1 MSPRNPAI
9 ANLVADASSRLK
21 KHAQKNNL
29 RLTIPDAKGLSIIIT
44 HIDTM
49 KYLPFSIREILCIYL
64 SFIAKQSNNLHNR
77 RKSSP
82 AAAIDVRSA
91 MSPPIIN
98 TPSEYSEYIKT
109 AEMDINDA
117 SSISEMGP
125 RSPIYT
131 LESLHDIEELMGI
144 EEAPVRKFHIV
155 FQLLDTFYMP

>member
-1 MSPRNPAI
+1 M
-9 ANLVADASSRLK
+9 ADASSRLK

-44 HIDTM
+44 HIDTNLVYVKFYVLM
-49 KYLPFSIREILCIYL
+49 YLLT
-64 SFIAKQSNNLHNR
+64 AKQSNNLHNR

-109 AEMDINDA
+109 AEMDINEA

-144 EEAPVRKFHIV
+144 EEAPVRKFYIV
-155 FQLLDTFYMP
+155 FQLLDTLKDLYAIR

>member
-1 MSPRNPAI
+1 M
-9 ANLVADASSRLK
+9 ADASSRLK

-44 HIDTM
+44 HIDISILESIYHLVYVKFYVLM
-49 KYLPFSIREILCIYL
+49 YLLT
-64 SFIAKQSNNLHNR
+64 AKQSNNLHNR

-155 FQLLDTFYMP
+155 F

>member
-1 MSPRNPAI
+1 M
-9 ANLVADASSRLK
+9 ADASSRLK

-29 RLTIPDAKGLSIIIT
+29 RLQIPDTKGWSIIIT
-44 HIDTM
+44 HIKT
-49 KYLPFSIREILCIYL
+49 LISIMILICLVSDILCVYV
-64 SFIAKQSNNLHNR
+64 SFTAKQSNNLHNR

-82 AAAIDVRSA
+82 AAAIDVRSS

-144 EEAPVRKFHIV
+144 EEAPVRNFMLYSNNLIHFICYQIKNSI
-155 FQLLDTFYMP
+155 

>member
-1 MSPRNPAI
+1 MYNELILIMILKSI
-9 ANLVADASSRLK
+9 YCLVSD
-21 KHAQKNNL
+21 
-29 RLTIPDAKGLSIIIT
+29 
-44 HIDTM
+44 
-49 KYLPFSIREILCIYL
+49 ILCIYV
-64 SFIAKQSNNLHNR
+64 SFTAKQSNNLHNR

-82 AAAIDVRSA
+82 AAAIDVRSS

-144 EEAPVRKFHIV
+144 EEAPVRNFMLYLSDLIY
-155 FQLLDTFYMP
+155 FIYML

>member
-1 MSPRNPAI
+1 M
-9 ANLVADASSRLK
+9 ADASSRLK

-29 RLTIPDAKGLSIIIT
+29 RLQIPDTKGLSMIVT
-44 HIDTM
+44 HIETIESIYNLVYVKFYVFM
-49 KYLPFSIREILCIYL
+49 YYLT
-64 SFIAKQSNNLHNR
+64 AKQSNNLHNR

-98 TPSEYSEYIKT
+98 TPSEYSEYVKT

-144 EEAPVRKFHIV
+144 EEAPVRKFDIV
-155 FQLLDTFYMP
+155 F

>member
-1 MSPRNPAI
+1 M
-9 ANLVADASSRLK
+9 ADASSRLK

-29 RLTIPDAKGLSIIIT
+29 RLQIPDTKGWSIIIT
-44 HIDTM
+44 HIETIYRLVYV
-49 KYLPFSIREILCIYL
+49 KFYVFIYL
-64 SFIAKQSNNLHNR
+64 LTAKQSNNLHNR

-144 EEAPVRKFHIV
+144 EEAPVRKFDIV
-155 FQLLDTFYMP
+155 F

>member
-29 RLTIPDAKGLSIIIT
+29 RLQIPDAKGWSIIIT
-44 HIDTM
+44 HIETM
-49 KYLPFSIREILCIYL
+49 HVLPFSIREFYVFMYHLT
-64 SFIAKQSNNLHNR
+64 AKQSNNLHNR

-82 AAAIDVRSA
+82 AAAVDVRSA

-109 AEMDINDA
+109 AELDINDA

-155 FQLLDTFYMP
+155 F

>member
-1 MSPRNPAI
+1 MY
-9 ANLVADASSRLK
+9 L
-21 KHAQKNNL
+21 
-29 RLTIPDAKGLSIIIT
+29 LT
-44 HIDTM
+44 
-49 KYLPFSIREILCIYL
+49 
-64 SFIAKQSNNLHNR
+64 AKQSNNLHNR

>member
-1 MSPRNPAI
+1 M
-9 ANLVADASSRLK
+9 ADASSRLK

-49 KYLPFSIREILCIYL
+49 PLQVESIYHLVYLKFYVLMYL
-64 SFIAKQSNNLHNR
+64 LTAKQSNNLHNR

-155 FQLLDTFYMP
+155 F

>member
-1 MSPRNPAI
+1 MILKSI
-9 ANLVADASSRLK
+9 YCLVSD
-21 KHAQKNNL
+21 
-29 RLTIPDAKGLSIIIT
+29 
-44 HIDTM
+44 
-49 KYLPFSIREILCIYL
+49 ILCVYV
-64 SFIAKQSNNLHNR
+64 SFTAKQSNNLHNR

-82 AAAIDVRSA
+82 AAAIDVRSS

-144 EEAPVRKFHIV
+144 EEAPVRNFMLYLNDLIHFIFICYKIK
-155 FQLLDTFYMP
+155 DSI